1 MLNEQYI
8 LSLIRPRLNIK
19 RELSEVE
26 FFELF
31 SELDR
36 QEQYEVIN
44 IMIEHEIELVEEKEE
59 ETRDVLYVKVD
70 SNEQYEDVESLLRL
84 SPGKV
89 ETFVQFNGKLY
100 KCKEKADINGALVS
114 QLKGLLGEAC
124 VKTAK
129 KK

>member
-1 MLNEQYI
+1 MNDIRNQKLEKNFISAVVYLNTAE
-8 LSLIRPRLNIK
+8 
-19 RELSEVE
+19 SEDE
-26 FFELF
+26 
-31 SELDR
+31 
-36 QEQYEVIN
+36 
-44 IMIEHEIELVEEKEE
+44 EEKEE